1 MSLKEF
7 FAIKTPRQRKEE
19 ERIYGLWA
27 FPYGQAQKEKVGEL
41 LKALLPKEDKGM
53 ALAIYL
59 MGREGYR
66 NDCPLKEPAEPAE
79 DPLAAAAGALRSA
92 LPRNLR
98 NQIPLYLALIEAD
111 AKVDANLNYPAAEA
125 LEETAAALQ
134 RYIRK

>member
-7 FAIKTPRQRKEE
+7 FAIKTPRQRREE

-27 FPYGQAQKEKVGEL
+27 FPYGEAQKEKVGQL
-41 LKALLPKEDKGM
+41 LKALLPREDKGM

-66 NDCPLKEPAEPAE
+66 NDCPLKEPTEPGE
-79 DPLAAAAGALRSA
+79 DPFAAAAGALRSA

-98 NQIPLYLALIEAD
+98 EQIPLYLALIEAD
-111 AKVDANLNYPAAEA
+111 AGVDENLNYPTAET
-125 LEETAAALQ
+125 LRETAATLQ
-134 RYIRK
+134 RYIKR